1 MIKEYEEEKTLPLAS
16 PRQYG
21 LSQKHK
27 HLPEIMKVCK
37 LCETPLFS
45 PIVADY
51 YAGMEVTVGF
61 HTGFL
66 QLPCGLPGDIT
77 LEDFHTIFEN
87 NTRARNSSK
96 SPHSRPRK
104 PMRSSSP
111 PMKMRAKTP

>member
-77 LEDFHTIFEN
+77 LEDFHSILKTIQGLEIHQSLPALDRGN
-87 NTRARNSSK
+87 QCAL
-96 SPHSRPRK
+96 PR
-104 PMRSSSP
+104 RQ
-111 PMKMRAKTP
+111 